1 MISSFLSSDW
11 NKSEYEKK
19 GGRMSD
25 WIPGRKVLEL
35 VTKDDITGK
44 LVRLKTR
51 TRESNQID
59 FYN

>member
-25 WIPGRKVLEL
+25 WIPGRKV
-35 VTKDDITGK
+35 
-44 LVRLKTR
+44 
-51 TRESNQID
+51 
-59 FYN
+59 